1 MCDLL
6 NITVY
11 CGSNPGNKEVFANA
25 ALTLGSWIGESGNTL
40 VYGGSS
46 VGLMGIL
53 SKAVMDSGGRAIG
66 VEPKF
71 FIDAGVAQHDL
82 NELYVVETMNERKA
96 KMIELGDVFVA
107 LPGGIGTLEEITE
120 IMTRVRLNLTTPPCF
135 LLNLDGYYEP
145 LKAMLRTMVDA
156 DLMPGFRWSDYRFP
170 ESTEE
175 LIAEIEALPEQRT
188 SHVCADEWE
197 QPDWVS
203 REASYI
209 G

>member
-1 MCDLL
+1 M

-11 CGSNPGNKEVFANA
+11 CGSNPSNRTAFEKAAFDFGN
-25 ALTLGSWIGESGNTL
+25 WIGSSGNTL

-53 SKAVMDSGGRAIG
+53 SRAVMDSGGNAIG
-66 VEPKF
+66 VEPGF
-71 FIDAGVAQHDL
+71 FIEAGVAQHDL
-82 NELYVVETMNERKA
+82 NELIVVETMSDRKA

-120 IMTRVRLNLTTPPCF
+120 VMTRVRLNLSPAPCF
-135 LLNLDGYYEP
+135 LLNIDGFYDPLISMLESMLDAE
-145 LKAMLRTMVDA
+145 
-156 DLMPGFRWSDYRFP
+156 LMPGFSWDEYHFP
-170 ESTEE
+170 TSVEQ
-175 LIAEIEALPEQRT
+175 LIDEILALPAEHFSQNN
-188 SHVCADEWE
+188 SGEWN

-203 REASYI
+203 REASYF